1 MGIYIL
7 KIDLVEVAKQFIQYE
22 NKKIYIIVEES
33 TPILTTQSNLKV
45 TNSQSEVSGLTE
57 VLIDDSE
64 NIKIQPYI
72 TRNGYLHLSLDDVDL
87 NKTYFSRRHIDTLKI
102 NNSEAIIEGQFATL
116 NSTLKDVQLL
126 IKTRLTDREKF
137 VNINLEE
144 IGKTKN
150 ASTYNFSVDIYKD
163 LIEFMKYEYKN
174 EDIID
179 IYLSIKVLESSENLR
194 IKIGNPR
201 IMAEKLLKGEIIT
214 EFNGNIV
221 SLTTYFTM
229 KGRNLSFRINTY
241 DIDSYLTYV
250 DELKDQNV
258 PTS

>member
-1 MGIYIL
+1 M
-7 KIDLVEVAKQFIQYE
+7 
-22 NKKIYIIVEES
+22 
-33 TPILTTQSNLKV
+33 
-45 TNSQSEVSGLTE
+45 
-57 VLIDDSE
+57 
-64 NIKIQPYI
+64 
-72 TRNGYLHLSLDDVDL
+72 
-87 NKTYFSRRHIDTLKI
+87 
-102 NNSEAIIEGQFATL
+102 
-116 NSTLKDVQLL
+116 QLL

-221 SLTTYFTM
+221 SLTPYFTM

-250 DELKDQNV
+250 DELKRPKRPNFLKRKIKRFG
-258 PTS
+258 

>member
-1 MGIYIL
+1 MQIIKQDGSILHIYFENPINKIEKL
-7 KIDLVEVAKQFIQYE
+7 YIKNEFNSLTLEKTNGDLHFKIDLVEVAKQFIQYE

-163 LIEFMKYEYKN
+163 LIEFMKY
-174 EDIID
+174 
-179 IYLSIKVLESSENLR
+179 IKT
-194 IKIGNPR
+194 KI
-201 IMAEKLLKGEIIT
+201 L
-214 EFNGNIV
+214 
-221 SLTTYFTM
+221 
-229 KGRNLSFRINTY
+229 
-241 DIDSYLTYV
+241 
-250 DELKDQNV
+250 
-258 PTS
+258 

>member
-1 MGIYIL
+1 M
-7 KIDLVEVAKQFIQYE
+7 
-22 NKKIYIIVEES
+22 
-33 TPILTTQSNLKV
+33 
-45 TNSQSEVSGLTE
+45 
-57 VLIDDSE
+57 
-64 NIKIQPYI
+64 
-72 TRNGYLHLSLDDVDL
+72 
-87 NKTYFSRRHIDTLKI
+87 
-102 NNSEAIIEGQFATL
+102 
-116 NSTLKDVQLL
+116 QLL
-126 IKTRLTDREKF
+126 IKTRLTDRETF
-137 VNINLEE
+137 VNINHEE

-179 IYLSIKVLESSENLR
+179 IYLSIKVLESSQNLR

-221 SLTTYFTM
+221 SLTPYFTM

-250 DELKDQNV
+250 DELKRSKCPNFLKRKIKKCG
-258 PTS
+258 

>member
-1 MGIYIL
+1 M
-7 KIDLVEVAKQFIQYE
+7 
-22 NKKIYIIVEES
+22 EES

-126 IKTRLTDREKF
+126 
-137 VNINLEE
+137 
-144 IGKTKN
+144 
-150 ASTYNFSVDIYKD
+150 
-163 LIEFMKYEYKN
+163 KN
-174 EDIID
+174 E
-179 IYLSIKVLESSENLR
+179 
-194 IKIGNPR
+194 
-201 IMAEKLLKGEIIT
+201 
-214 EFNGNIV
+214 
-221 SLTTYFTM
+221 
-229 KGRNLSFRINTY
+229 IN
-241 DIDSYLTYV
+241 
-250 DELKDQNV
+250 
-258 PTS
+258 

>member
-1 MGIYIL
+1 M
-7 KIDLVEVAKQFIQYE
+7 
-22 NKKIYIIVEES
+22 
-33 TPILTTQSNLKV
+33 
-45 TNSQSEVSGLTE
+45 
-57 VLIDDSE
+57 LIDDSE

-194 IKIGNPR
+194 IKS
-201 IMAEKLLKGEIIT
+201 EIL
-214 EFNGNIV
+214 E
-221 SLTTYFTM
+221 
-229 KGRNLSFRINTY
+229 
-241 DIDSYLTYV
+241 
-250 DELKDQNV
+250 
-258 PTS
+258 

>member
-1 MGIYIL
+1 MQIIKQDGSILHIYFENPINKIEKL
-7 KIDLVEVAKQFIQYE
+7 YIKNEFNSLTLETNGDLHFKIDLVEVAKQFIQYE

-102 NNSEAIIEGQFATL
+102 NNSEAIIEPVCNAKFDIKRCATT
-116 NSTLKDVQLL
+116 N
-126 IKTRLTDREKF
+126 KTRLTDREKF

-144 IGKTKN
+144 IGRTKN

-163 LIEFMKYEYKN
+163 LIEFMKYEYKM
-174 EDIID
+174 
-179 IYLSIKVLESSENLR
+179 
-194 IKIGNPR
+194 KI
-201 IMAEKLLKGEIIT
+201 L
-214 EFNGNIV
+214 
-221 SLTTYFTM
+221 
-229 KGRNLSFRINTY
+229 
-241 DIDSYLTYV
+241 
-250 DELKDQNV
+250 
-258 PTS
+258 

>member
-1 MGIYIL
+1 M
-7 KIDLVEVAKQFIQYE
+7 
-22 NKKIYIIVEES
+22 
-33 TPILTTQSNLKV
+33 
-45 TNSQSEVSGLTE
+45 
-57 VLIDDSE
+57 
-64 NIKIQPYI
+64 
-72 TRNGYLHLSLDDVDL
+72 
-87 NKTYFSRRHIDTLKI
+87 
-102 NNSEAIIEGQFATL
+102 
-116 NSTLKDVQLL
+116 QLL
-126 IKTRLTDREKF
+126 IKKRPTDRETF
-137 VNINLEE
+137 VNINHEE

-221 SLTTYFTM
+221 SLTPYFTM

-241 DIDSYLTYV
+241 DIDRYLTYV
-250 DELKDQNV
+250 DELKRSKRPNFLKKENQKVWVIGEKSYKAQLGIESNKKIILYA
-258 PTS
+258 PTFRDDEINKAKKHIINLKLDLQRLKESIGDEYILILRPHIIISNALNLSESLNDFVVDGTK

>member
-1 MGIYIL
+1 M
-7 KIDLVEVAKQFIQYE
+7 
-22 NKKIYIIVEES
+22 EES

-102 NNSEAIIEGQFATL
+102 NNSEAIIEPVCNAKFDIKRCATT
-116 NSTLKDVQLL
+116 N
-126 IKTRLTDREKF
+126 KTRLTDREKF

-221 SLTTYFTM
+221 SLTPYFTM
-229 KGRNLSFRINTY
+229 KGRNLS
-241 DIDSYLTYV
+241 L
-250 DELKDQNV
+250 ELIRM
-258 PTS
+258 TSIVT